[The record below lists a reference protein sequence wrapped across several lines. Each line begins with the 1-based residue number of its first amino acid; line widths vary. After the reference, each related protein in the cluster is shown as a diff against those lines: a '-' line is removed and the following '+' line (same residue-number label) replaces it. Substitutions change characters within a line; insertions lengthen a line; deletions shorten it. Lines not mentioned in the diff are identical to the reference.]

1 MRKSSARGARTSAEV
16 LGLTPHALWL
26 LVAGKEYMLDF
37 VRFPWFRTATIAD
50 VCDLTV
56 EHGYHLH
63 WTRLDVDLHID
74 SLDHPE
80 RFPLVSKAATP
91 RPSPKGAGRNA
102 ARRTVG

>member
-16 LGLTPHALWL
+16 LGLTPHALWV

-37 VRFPWFRTATIAD
+37 VRFPWFRAATIAE

-63 WTRLDVDLHID
+63 WPQLDVDLHLD
-74 SLDHPE
+74 SVEHPE
-80 RFPLVSKAATP
+80 RFPLVSKAP
-91 RPSPKGAGRNA
+91 PQRPSPRRPGRKV
-102 ARRTVG
+102 ARRAGA